1 MLSEEQL
8 LIEDK
13 NCSSFYYYSSNI
25 EIDSKELFIL
35 SVISSFNLFE
45 RRDFEVRMAIYS
57 HIS

>member
-45 RRDFEVRMAIYS
+45 RRDFEV
-57 HIS
+57 